1 MRFSSVSFIMSLER
15 EKTVDIIIR
24 EAFHMKHR
32 RKALALLAALLPLS
46 LAACG
51 NGNPSADT
59 KSAKEE
65 ASSESSS
72 TDASNGNEGGS
83 SADLKGIFQK
93 LSGAVKVGSDSSLKL
108 EPTNDPSLTGSV
120 DGSIKNAT
128 GETVSA
134 DIGTVSVT
142 LDSGGS
148 WTLGADSYVTE
159 FSGSA
164 ANVISSGH
172 AFCTSTAWR

>member
-1 MRFSSVSFIMSLER
+1 MRFSSVSFIMSSER
-15 EKTVDIIIR
+15 KKTVDIIIR

-65 ASSESSS
+65 AFSESSS

-83 SADLKGIFQK
+83 R
-93 LSGAVKVGSDSSLKL
+93 
-108 EPTNDPSLTGSV
+108 
-120 DGSIKNAT
+120 
-128 GETVSA
+128 
-134 DIGTVSVT
+134 
-142 LDSGGS
+142 
-148 WTLGADSYVTE
+148 TLGADSYVTE
-159 FSGSA
+159 FSGST

-172 AFCTSTAWR
+172 AFLYVNGMALTGMN

>member
-1 MRFSSVSFIMSLER
+1 
-15 EKTVDIIIR
+15 
-24 EAFHMKHR
+24 MKHR
-32 RKALALLAALLPLS
+32 RKTLALLAALLPLS

-83 SADLKGIFQK
+83 R
-93 LSGAVKVGSDSSLKL
+93 
-108 EPTNDPSLTGSV
+108 
-120 DGSIKNAT
+120 
-128 GETVSA
+128 
-134 DIGTVSVT
+134 
-142 LDSGGS
+142 
-148 WTLGADSYVTE
+148 TLGADSYVTE

-172 AFCTSTAWR
+172 AFLYVNGMALTGMN

>member
-1 MRFSSVSFIMSLER
+1 
-15 EKTVDIIIR
+15 
-24 EAFHMKHR
+24 MKHR

-72 TDASNGNEGGS
+72 TDALNGNEGGS
-83 SADLKGIFQK
+83 R
-93 LSGAVKVGSDSSLKL
+93 
-108 EPTNDPSLTGSV
+108 
-120 DGSIKNAT
+120 
-128 GETVSA
+128 
-134 DIGTVSVT
+134 
-142 LDSGGS
+142 
-148 WTLGADSYVTE
+148 TLGADSYVTE

-172 AFCTSTAWR
+172 AFLYVNGMALTGMN

>member
-1 MRFSSVSFIMSLER
+1 MSSER
-15 EKTVDIIIR
+15 KKTVDIIIR

-51 NGNPSADT
+51 NRNPSADT

-65 ASSESSS
+65 AFSESGSA
-72 TDASNGNEGGS
+72 DASDGNEGGS
-83 SADLKGIFQK
+83 R
-93 LSGAVKVGSDSSLKL
+93 
-108 EPTNDPSLTGSV
+108 
-120 DGSIKNAT
+120 
-128 GETVSA
+128 
-134 DIGTVSVT
+134 
-142 LDSGGS
+142 
-148 WTLGADSYVTE
+148 TLGADSYVTE